1 MKKRLLKKK
10 KDIFTKIVK
19 LNADIFR
26 NKIRKNFNNCFEKG
40 EFSCVSKHADVASVP
55 KKRIKKDK
63 ANYRPF
69 NILPNLYKIYRK
81 LMYHQLYEHFNS
93 ILSS

>member
-1 MKKRLLKKK
+1 MVKVENWKYRETKEKNLGLF
-10 KDIFTKIVK
+10 FTD
-19 LNADIFR
+19 LH
-26 NKIRKNFNNCFEKG
+26 CFEKG

-55 KKRIKKDK
+55 KKRIKSDK

>member
-10 KDIFTKIVK
+10 DISTKIVK

-26 NKIRKNFNNCFEKG
+26 NKIRKDFNNCLEKG
-40 EFSCVSKHADVASVP
+40 EFSFVIKHADVASVP
-55 KKRIKKDK
+55 KKGIKSDK

-69 NILPNLYKIYRK
+69 NILSNLYKIYRQ
-81 LMYHQLYEHFNS
+81 LIYHQLYEHFNS